1 MHLKTGPDMESE
13 RDLSRYLLLFQLEY
27 VLDQSP
33 LQLTEKANRIGFTWT
48 DSLKNV
54 RLRLMNKK
62 RDYLFTTQNWNGSI
76 EYGRYI
82 DQWLNLYNYGRFLL
96 SRGEEV
102 QTVTRTLADGS
113 QVAEQVKVGVYKFDG
128 GSRILLFPS
137 APWAIQTFEGDVG
150 WDEADFH
157 DAQEQMWAAIATRL
171 QWGFNASAWSACNH
185 ANTWWQLVLCKNA
198 KEPGSG
204 WKYRKITIHDAIA
217 DGIVERINAKSGRN
231 LTREEFLEDCRR
243 RAVTPEIF
251 AARFECNPSSSANSL
266 TDWATI
272 EKASRMPIVRAH
284 MDSVLVR
291 QLFGHAAD
299 APNDA
304 AVAARMQK
312 MQAWLEDIFGG
323 LAKTPELYRLGYD
336 VAASDA
342 GDLGSFWLSAK
353 KGTRYEQRAL
363 LTTQTEDWH
372 FHNAAMNYFMERF
385 PAILGAGD
393 KTGLGRE
400 TTWKAAQKFSGRF
413 AAVAFT
419 AESKSEMGVRLM
431 SLFASAEMLIAR
443 REVDGTNADIG
454 MDFFSLQRSTSN
466 GRVVFTA
473 TQNPLNKASHCDI
486 AWSAALAASAQA
498 MLDKPQDQAPVGV
511 SRIKRLVRGGLGMFR
526 RKGGA
531 W

>member
-1 MHLKTGPDMESE
+1 MHIQTGPNLENDADVSQ
-13 RDLSRYLLLFQLEY
+13 YLLPFQADY
-27 VLDQSP
+27 VFDESP

-48 DSLKNV
+48 DALRAV
-54 RLRLMNKK
+54 RGRFQHAK

-82 DQWLNLYNYGRFLL
+82 DQWLNLYNYGKYLI
-96 SRGEEV
+96 SKSEQSE
-102 QTVTRTLADGS
+102 TVPRQLDDGTK
-113 QVAEQVKVGVYKFDG
+113 VAEQVKVGVYKFDN

-157 DAQEQMWAAIATRL
+157 DQQEQMWAAIATRL

-185 ANTWWQLVLCKNA
+185 ANTWWQMVLCKNA
-198 KEPGSG
+198 REPGSG
-204 WKYRKITIHDAIA
+204 WKYRKITIHDAIN

-231 LTREEFLEDCRR
+231 MTREEFLADCRR

-251 AARFECNPSSSANSL
+251 AARFECNPSNSANAL

-272 EKASRMPIVRAH
+272 EGASRMPILRAH
-284 MDSVLVR
+284 MDAETAR
-291 QLFGHAAD
+291 RLFGLASDH
-299 APNDA
+299 PTDA
-304 AVAARMQK
+304 AIANRTRSMK
-312 MQAWLEDIFGG
+312 AWLEDQFGT
-323 LAKTPELYRLGYD
+323 LAANNEPMRLGYD
-336 VAASDA
+336 VAASDR

-372 FHNAAMNYFMERF
+372 FHNAAMSFFMERF
-385 PAILGAGD
+385 PATLGAGD

-400 TTWKAAQKFSGRF
+400 TTWKAEQKYKGRF
-413 AAVAFT
+413 AAVPFT

-431 SLFASAEMLIAR
+431 SLFSSGEMLIAK
-443 REVDGTNADIG
+443 REVDGTNADVG

-466 GRVVFTA
+466 GRVTFTA
-473 TQNPLNKASHCDI
+473 TANPLNKASHCDM
-486 AWSAALAASAQA
+486 AWSAALAASAEA
-498 MLDKPQDQAPVGV
+498 MLDKPQEQAPVGV
-511 SRIKRLVRGGLGMFR
+511 SRVRRMGRGVLGMFR
-526 RKGGA
+526 RKS
-531 W
+531 